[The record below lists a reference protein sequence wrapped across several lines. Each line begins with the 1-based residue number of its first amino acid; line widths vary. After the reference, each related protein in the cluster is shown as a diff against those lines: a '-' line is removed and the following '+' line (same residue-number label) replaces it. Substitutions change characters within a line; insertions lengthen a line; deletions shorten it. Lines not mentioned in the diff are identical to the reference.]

1 MYNDHRGFV
10 DSQDNQKDFNEKYL
24 NKDSGPFLGTVKV
37 TEDPLKMGRL
47 GVNIPNRTGTLNPTP
62 GQLIWCQYLSPFYGA
77 KSLQAVSKTDPY
89 TYKDTQQA
97 YGMWAVPPDVDT
109 TVLVIFAKGD
119 TKKETAFWIGCVQ
132 DPFTNNSVPGH
143 GASDRTAFGA
153 GGTDFATDT
162 KTRYGTEVLPAG
174 EINRRLSEDPI
185 SALEQWKYP
194 VNDVLAEQL
203 LKQGLVQDT
212 VRGTTS
218 SSARRESPSRVF
230 GISTPGR
237 IRPNSATPNIGVG
250 GRPVATD
257 RLPGHTLVMDDGDD
271 AGENQQ
277 TRLRTASGHQLL
289 LNDTDGVVYLANGS
303 GKAFIEMEKDGTINV
318 YSDAGINLR
327 TKQDFNI
334 HSDRNIQ
341 FHAKQNI
348 RFTSENNLNLNA
360 ENYLHLMGES
370 GVMLSSQGGSV
381 RSYGRD
387 GITSFTPG
395 SHLVGAAGR
404 VDLSAGQVH
413 FNSRPPSSSWGPSWL
428 TPSHPRVGI
437 KVTNGLI
444 DIDSDQ
450 PISQGKANRIP
461 NKTTVSDF
469 VTHEPYQRT
478 SSSQRKKQL
487 INEMMADIQAENPEL
502 SADELSN
509 IKSQLLSQDSVTGVS
524 KQLSRIVNL
533 NDKINLNVNKLK
545 SLKSRAENIENEI
558 KQGAMNFIQGQISSA
573 VSAVRKYFNF

>member
-24 NKDSGPFLGTVKV
+24 SKDSGPFLATVKV

-47 GVNIPNRTGTLNPTP
+47 GVNIPNRTGTLDPTP

-77 KSLQAVSKTDPY
+77 KSLEAVSKTDPY

-132 DPFTNNSVPGH
+132 DPFTNNSIPGH
-143 GASDRTAFGA
+143 GASDRTRFGA

-174 EINRRLSEDPI
+174 EINRRLSKDPI
-185 SALEQWKYP
+185 TALEQWKYP

-203 LKQGLVQDT
+203 LKQGLVQDP

-230 GISTPGR
+230 GMSTPGR
-237 IRPNSATPNIGVG
+237 LRPNSATPNIGVQ

-257 RLPGHTLVMDDGDD
+257 RFPGHTLVMDDGDE
-271 AGENQQ
+271 AGDNQQ
-277 TRLRTASGHQLL
+277 IRLRTASGHQLL
-289 LNDTDGVVYLANGS
+289 MNDTDGVVYLANAS
-303 GKAFIEMEKDGTINV
+303 GKAFIEMEQDGTINV
-318 YSDAGINLR
+318 FSDAGINLR

-360 ENYLHLMGES
+360 ENYLHLMGQS

-381 RSYGRD
+381 RSYGAD

-395 SHLVGAAGR
+395 SHLVGAGAR

-413 FNSRPPSSSWGPSWL
+413 FNSRPPSSSWGPGWL

-444 DIDSDQ
+444 DIDSEK

-469 VTHEPYQRT
+469 VTHEPYQRN

-487 INEMMADIQAENPEL
+487 INEMMSEIQAGNPEM

-509 IKSQLLSQDSVTGVS
+509 IKSQLLSQNSVTGVS

-533 NDKINLNVNKLK
+533 NDKVNLNVNKLK

-558 KQGAMNFIQGQISSA
+558 KQGAMNFIQGQFSSA
-573 VSAVRKYFNF
+573 VSAVRNYFRF